1 MKRQSVSDSKSI
13 WNHVQY
19 ILQRSPVSKT
29 NDQEKIFCKH
39 HTYCKLQFLEIAKK
53 TFHNPLNQCEGQKVY
68 LFIPKSAS
76 TLDLSASGNNFM
88 MMILLLMR
96 IDFKVVYYTLNIR
109 AHFKLKFLIVHFI
122 ATRALQK
129 ESIKLKPRGFAF
141 LQTNK

>member
-1 MKRQSVSDSKSI
+1 MKRPSVSDSKSI
-13 WNHVQY
+13 WNYVQY
-19 ILQRSPVSKT
+19 LQRFPVSKT
-29 NDQEKIFCKH
+29 NDWERIFWKH
-39 HTYCKLQFLEIAKK
+39 CTYCKLQFLEIAKN

-109 AHFKLKFLIVHFI
+109 THLKLKFLILHF
-122 ATRALQK
+122 TLQL
-129 ESIKLKPRGFAF
+129 EPFRRSPLIQSLAAQYSDP
-141 LQTNK
+141 